1 MTVIVLSPAR
11 ESRYRAGPFGLE
23 PVEHLLPVM
32 SGKRAFLELL
42 KQEGVDVLFGNPG
55 TTELPL
61 MDAFA
66 VEHDIRYV
74 LGLQE
79 AALMAMADGY
89 AQASGKLA
97 VLNLHVAPGLGNAMG
112 MLYDAVKAAAPIL
125 LTAGQQDLEY
135 LATEPVLSA
144 DLATLARPFVKW
156 SAEVHRVEDLPRLV
170 HRAAKTALAPPTGP
184 VFLSL
189 PGDILKAEANLDLLK
204 PTRVAPR
211 VRGDA
216 AAIAAAGALLAQAK
230 RPVIIAGDAVAQ
242 SRAHAELVALA
253 ELIGAPVYTEF
264 VPSTASFPASHP
276 LFRGATLR
284 SQAAVRQV
292 LDQYDV
298 LFSVGGDL
306 FTLSLPSDI
315 DPMPPGMR
323 LIHLD
328 TDPWEIGKNYPAEVA
343 ILGDPKSTLPEIT
356 AAIEAAMTGGARG
369 AARERFKAA
378 SETTLAERNALKAK
392 AKALAGKSPVQALA
406 LLDAIGDMLPKDAVV
421 IEEVLSSAP
430 GIRSLIRSDDPQ
442 SYYGL
447 RGGGIGWGIPAAI
460 GIKLALP
467 HRPVVALVGDGSAMY
482 TIQALWT
489 AAHDRIAV
497 VFVILNNRSYRILKQ
512 RLLALR
518 GHAEQV
524 DTFVGME
531 LVDPPI
537 DFVGLARSL
546 GVAAEHVKTV
556 HDATD
561 LVAQG
566 IESGAPLLIDVDRDP
581 AFKPM

>member
-1 MTVIVLSPAR
+1 
-11 ESRYRAGPFGLE
+11 
-23 PVEHLLPVM
+23 M

-42 KQEGVDVLFGNPG
+42 KQEGVDILFGNPG

-66 VEHDIRYV
+66 VEHDIRYI

-135 LATEPVLSA
+135 LVTEPVLSA

-156 SAEVHRVEDLPRLV
+156 SAEVQRLEDLPRLV

-189 PGDILKAEANLDLLK
+189 PGDILKAEANLDLLT

-216 AAIAAAGALLAQAK
+216 AAVAAAGALLAQAK

-242 SRAHAELVALA
+242 SHAHAELVALA

-284 SQAAVRQV
+284 TQAAVRQV

-315 DPMPPGMR
+315 EPMPPGMR

-378 SETTLAERNALKAK
+378 CETTLAERNALKTK

-406 LLDAIGDMLPKDAVV
+406 LLDAIGEMLPKDAVV

-460 GIKLALP
+460 GVKLALP

-497 VFVILNNRSYRILKQ
+497 VFVVLNNRSYRILKQ

-524 DTFVGME
+524 DTYVGME

-561 LVAQG
+561 LVAHG
-566 IESGAPLLIDVDRDP
+566 IKSNAPLLIDVDLDP